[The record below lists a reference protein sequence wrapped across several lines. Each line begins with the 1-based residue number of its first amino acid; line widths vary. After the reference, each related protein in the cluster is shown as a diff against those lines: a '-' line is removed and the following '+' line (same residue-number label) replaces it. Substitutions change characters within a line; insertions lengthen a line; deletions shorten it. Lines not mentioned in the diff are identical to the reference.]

1 MRKIAKLNNRSFL
14 KMIICIGVHL
24 FGLISQVNAQFHSI
38 AEKDFLKD
46 NRDGNI
52 YRIIR
57 LNNQWWF
64 AEDLRYRI
72 PRSMVFYDQ
81 TNDKQ
86 VRYYPWDILMDKQ
99 SKVGKKG
106 LCPEGW
112 RIPSVTE
119 WESLINTYGG
129 YTRAGTELKDVLS
142 GLNIHFTVD
151 QKGNRMMRRGKGAWY
166 WSSTK
171 AKPTYDQV
179 SAIIDSQKEYAYS
192 FYFSTEDA
200 NIYSEKSST
209 AELFKCRC
217 IKSE

>member
-1 MRKIAKLNNRSFL
+1 MGF
-14 KMIICIGVHL
+14 HL
-24 FGLISQVNAQFHSI
+24 FGFIYHANAQSYPT
-38 AEKDFLKD
+38 AEKVFYTD
-46 NRDGNI
+46 NRDGNV

-72 PRSMVFYDQ
+72 QGSMVFYDQ
-81 TNDKQ
+81 TTEKQ

-99 SKVGKKG
+99 AKVGKKG
-106 LCPEGW
+106 ICPEGW
-112 RIPSVTE
+112 SIPSLTE

-151 QKGNRMMRRGKGAWY
+151 QKGNRMMRRGKGSWY

-171 AKPTYDQV
+171 VKLKYNP
-179 SAIIDSQKEYAYS
+179 DSEKKYAYS

-200 NIYSEKSST
+200 NIYSRRSST
-209 AELFKCRC
+209 EELFKCRC
-217 IKSE
+217 VKSE